1 MSRTR
6 VGEVSDYRGLVE
18 VSVEAG
24 GERHTVSGG
33 VEPDGELRLL
43 RVDHYHVDVA
53 PRGNLLIV
61 RNADSPGVIGEV
73 GTRLGTAGVNI
84 AEFHHVRDLETRE
97 ALAVLA
103 LDERPDADLL
113 DNLRA
118 IPSVRYVGEIRLD

>member
-1 MSRTR
+1 
-6 VGEVSDYRGLVE
+6 
-18 VSVEAG
+18 
-24 GERHTVSGG
+24 
-33 VEPDGELRLL
+33 
-43 RVDHYHVDVA
+43 
-53 PRGNLLIV
+53 
-61 RNADSPGVIGEV
+61 
-73 GTRLGTAGVNI
+73 LGTAGVNI